1 MGFITVHN
9 DECGGTWLPEVRF
22 VHLQGKIKVMRYTVK
37 LLKWDSIRNV
47 IHTDDYSKAHK
58 IEQYLTNEYSREHV
72 WICDNLQEVMVG

>member
-1 MGFITVHN
+1 
-9 DECGGTWLPEVRF
+9 
-22 VHLQGKIKVMRYTVK
+22 MRYTVK

-72 WICDNLQEVMVG
+72 WICDNAQEIMVG